1 VDVTTAAARAFV
13 AELDLD
19 GVFACSACL
28 FGLAWKMHRG
38 DHIYPQTVTA
48 TASRTWEEV
57 KPGLYDAV
65 VDARMREVL
74 GAEDALRDLDERG
87 SRGAVARIVVERLAR
102 EMADEIA
109 SRDV

>member
-1 VDVTTAAARAFV
+1 MDVTTDAARAFV

-19 GVFACSACL
+19 GVFACPACL
-28 FGLAWKMHRG
+28 FDLAWKMHRG
-38 DHIYPQTVTA
+38 DRIYPQTVTA
-48 TASRTWEEV
+48 TASWTWDEV

-87 SRGAVARIVVERLAR
+87 FRGAVARIVVERLAR
-102 EMADEIA
+102 DIADEIA